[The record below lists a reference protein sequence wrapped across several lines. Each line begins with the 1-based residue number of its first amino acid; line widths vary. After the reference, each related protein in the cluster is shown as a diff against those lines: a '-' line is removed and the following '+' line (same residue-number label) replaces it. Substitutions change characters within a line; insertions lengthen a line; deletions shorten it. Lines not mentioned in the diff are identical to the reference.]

1 MIFEILLISISSYL
15 IFSLITKKKNIL
27 VTHIKIPHQRLAG
40 SKNIPQIGGIIFILN
55 IFFYHDYF
63 YGEIFFCLSL
73 LILGILSD
81 IDLLSSPLKRLLI
94 QIIILFSFTYY
105 NDLYISD
112 LKIDILNDLLLNNDF
127 KFIFITFC
135 FLILVNGSNFIDGC
149 DGLNIGYFAIV
160 IFIILYCINYYDLEY
175 DFLKLELVFI
185 IITAILILNLFKLIY
200 LGDSGAYVIS
210 FIVGAL
216 LIDFY
221 KTNNHITP
229 YFIAILLWY
238 PAFENLFSIIRK
250 KINKENATDPDT
262 LHLHQLLFRFLSAK
276 LKNLKEY
283 SNPLTSII
291 INFYNL
297 FVFLVAVNFY
307 TQTKL
312 LVLILIINV
321 IIYLL
326 IYKILS
332 TKNKINSNQ

>member
-1 MIFEILLISISSYL
+1 MIFEILLISISLYL

-160 IFIILYCINYYDLEY
+160 ILTILYYINYYDLEY

-185 IITAILILNLFKLIY
+185 IITAFNFK
-200 LGDSGAYVIS
+200 
-210 FIVGAL
+210 FI
-216 LIDFY
+216 
-221 KTNNHITP
+221 
-229 YFIAILLWY
+229 
-238 PAFENLFSIIRK
+238 
-250 KINKENATDPDT
+250 
-262 LHLHQLLFRFLSAK
+262 
-276 LKNLKEY
+276 
-283 SNPLTSII
+283 
-291 INFYNL
+291 
-297 FVFLVAVNFY
+297 
-307 TQTKL
+307 
-312 LVLILIINV
+312 
-321 IIYLL
+321 
-326 IYKILS
+326 
-332 TKNKINSNQ
+332 